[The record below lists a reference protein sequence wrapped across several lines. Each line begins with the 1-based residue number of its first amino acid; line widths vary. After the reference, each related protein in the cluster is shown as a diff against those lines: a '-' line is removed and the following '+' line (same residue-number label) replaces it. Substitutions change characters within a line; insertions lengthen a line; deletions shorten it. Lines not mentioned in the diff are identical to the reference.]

1 MERDEK
7 SSKLMGEHETNL
19 VDADKEISKLET
31 QVANLNTDIKENKS
45 IREAQMHANSM
56 EMDKQKFML
65 DRDQAISKVQ
75 NMTQIQNILVK
86 SLQEAFIELVK

>member
-1 MERDEK
+1 
-7 SSKLMGEHETNL
+7 
-19 VDADKEISKLET
+19 VDADKEIAKLET
-31 QVANLNTDIKENKS
+31 QVANLNEDIKENKS

-56 EMDKQKFML
+56 EMAKQKFML

-86 SLQEAFIELVK
+86 SLQEAYIELVK